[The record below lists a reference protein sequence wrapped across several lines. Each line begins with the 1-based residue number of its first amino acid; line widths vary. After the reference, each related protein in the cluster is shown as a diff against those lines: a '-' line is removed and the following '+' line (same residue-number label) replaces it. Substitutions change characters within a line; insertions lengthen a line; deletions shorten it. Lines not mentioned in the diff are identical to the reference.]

1 MHNFHIIWTLSM
13 LLMFLAIIVWAFSRR
28 RKSDFEQAS
37 HLPLEDD
44 ESEIIPPPPPGLER
58 Q

>member
-1 MHNFHIIWTLSM
+1 MHNFHIFWTLSM
-13 LLMFLAIIVWAFSRR
+13 LLIFLAIILWAFSRR

-44 ESEIIPPPPPGLER
+44 ESEMIPPTPQALER
-58 Q
+58 K